1 MIEASF
7 AMQYPSKDLFAV
19 GDDDMEWREFVTL
32 LSGIMPE
39 TPLGQIIKIRAEDD
53 NDILQHF
60 TTEQHRIRNI
70 WRNRQMQQVLKH
82 SDKNEVMKQMK
93 AMFKSMAA

>member
-7 AMQYPSKDLFAV
+7 ATQYPQKNLYAT

-39 TPLGQIIKIRAEDD
+39 TPLGQIIKIRTEDD
-53 NDILQHF
+53 DDILQHF
-60 TTEQHRIRNI
+60 TTEQHRIRNE
-70 WRNRQMQQVLKH
+70 WRNRQLQETMKQMNKE
-82 SDKNEVMKQMK
+82 EVMKQMK

>member
-1 MIEASF
+1 LIEASF
-7 AMQYPSKDLFAV
+7 AMQYPSKDLFAL
-19 GDDDMEWREFVTL
+19 GDDDIEWREFVTL

-53 NDILQHF
+53 DDILQHF
-60 TTEQHRIRNI
+60 TDEQHRIRNE
-70 WRNRQMQQVLKH
+70 WRNRQLQETIKQ
-82 SDKNEVMKQMK
+82 SNKNEVMKQMK

>member
-1 MIEASF
+1 
-7 AMQYPSKDLFAV
+7 MQYPSKDLFAF

-53 NDILQHF
+53 DDILQHF
-60 TTEQHRIRNI
+60 TDEQHRIRNI
-70 WRNRQMQQVLKH
+70 WRNRQMQAMLKQ
-82 SDKNEVMKQMK
+82 SNKNEVMKQMK

>member
-1 MIEASF
+1 
-7 AMQYPSKDLFAV
+7 MQYPQKDLYAP

-32 LSGIMPE
+32 LSGIVSE

-53 NDILQHF
+53 EDILEHF
-60 TTEQHRIRNI
+60 STEQHRIRNE
-70 WRNRQMQQVLKH
+70 WRNRQLQETMEMMNKE
-82 SDKNEVMKQMK
+82 EVMMQMK

>member
-39 TPLGQIIKIRAEDD
+39 TPLGQIIKIRSEDD
-53 NDILQHF
+53 DDILQNF
-60 TTEQHRIRNI
+60 TPEQHRIRNI
-70 WRNRQMQQVLKH
+70 WRNRQMQQVLKQ
-82 SDKNEVMKQMK
+82 SNKNEVMKQMK